1 MCCRETEDISRYHGL
16 SFKNICWRDLALD
29 LEGGGGAVGKGVVRD
44 GGWGESYTGRD
55 GDDCPT
61 CTFWGVKIPG

>member
-1 MCCRETEDISRYHGL
+1 MAYRLKTFAGGIWSWIW
-16 SFKNICWRDLALD
+16 K
-29 LEGGGGAVGKGVVRD
+29 GGGGAVGKGVVRD